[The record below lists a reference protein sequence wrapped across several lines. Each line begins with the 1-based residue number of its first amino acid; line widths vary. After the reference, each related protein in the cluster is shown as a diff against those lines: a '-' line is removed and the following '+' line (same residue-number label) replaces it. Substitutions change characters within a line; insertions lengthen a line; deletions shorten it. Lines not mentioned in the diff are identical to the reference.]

1 MAAGEAP
8 VAQAL
13 HDVTAGVPL
22 VAETG
27 LEEVEL
33 VTPVHCVQL
42 APVLDEAEGVLLELE
57 LELPSQLFQ
66 AVPVDVLVMAVTVVF
81 PSAFL
86 PPLPPLL
93 FQADHAAEL
102 VVVG

>member
-13 HDVTAGVPL
+13 HEVTAGVPL

-42 APVLDEAEGVLLELE
+42 ALVLDEAEGVLLELELE

-66 AVPVDVLVMAVTVVF
+66 AVPVEVLVMTATVF
-81 PSAFL
+81 
-86 PPLPPLL
+86 
-93 FQADHAAEL
+93 
-102 VVVG
+102 